1 MLRLMMRRLM
11 NLPAGRMLLAAILIL
26 PAVVVCEAQSP
37 ARRVSFAHGKS
48 SAMVS
53 DSVPPNH
60 VNSYVLHIR
69 KGQKISARVTSTNGK
84 VDLDG
89 DNIGGGQFDEPGTT
103 TFNVPVDETGDYNV
117 YVRNRGK
124 AATRFTLTV
133 TVR

>member
-1 MLRLMMRRLM
+1 MTRRLM
-11 NLPAGRMLLAAILIL
+11 NLPAGRVLLAAALML

-37 ARRVSFAHGKS
+37 ARRVSFARGKS
-48 SAMVS
+48 SATVS
-53 DSVPPNH
+53 DGVPPGH

-69 KGQKISARVTSTNGK
+69 KGQKVSARVTSANDR

-89 DNIGGGQFDEPGTT
+89 DNIGAGQFEESGAT
-103 TFNVPVDETGDYNV
+103 TFNVTVDETGDYHV

-124 AATRFTLTV
+124 AATRFTLTI